1 MGHRSERTALF
12 LRTYHRDVTWLGYAL
27 AAIER
32 WCHGFAEVVVVTPR
46 TGSAAV
52 RRAVGGGVR
61 LLVCPDFRDDYLGQQ
76 VTKLYADE
84 CTDAGL
90 ICHVDSDVVFTRPV
104 SPADLLDAGGR
115 PWIVRR
121 AVSRLGRHRPWLAP
135 TEEFLGRPVAH
146 DFMQQPPF
154 TYPRQLYPQVRALCL
169 ERHGMPL
176 DRYVAGRPPR
186 GFSEF
191 NVLGAHAY
199 AAHRAEFAWYDTDA
213 DAARVPRLCRW
224 YWSRG
229 GIDAALRRELEEV
242 TGWYGAR
249 VTTDPILCH
258 PGGARPDDPC
268 H

>member
-1 MGHRSERTALF
+1 M
-12 LRTYHRDVTWLGYAL
+12 
-27 AAIER
+27 
-32 WCHGFAEVVVVTPR
+32 VTPR
-46 TGSAAV
+46 TGSGAV
-52 RRAVGGGVR
+52 RRAVGGDVR
-61 LLVCPDFRDDYLGQQ
+61 LTVCPDYRDDYLGQQ
-76 VTKLYADE
+76 VSKLHADE
-84 CTDAGL
+84 FTDADL

-104 SPADLLDAGGR
+104 SPADLLDAGL

-121 AVSRLGRHRPWLAP
+121 AVSLLGRHRPWLAP
-135 TEEFLGRPVAH
+135 TEEFLGRPVAY

-154 TYPRQLYPQVRALCL
+154 TYPRWLYPEVRALSL
-169 ERHGMPL
+169 ARHGIPL

-199 AAHRAEFAWYDTDA
+199 AAHRAEFAWYDADAHTDTYPDTGT

-229 GIDAALRRELEEV
+229 GIDAALRRELEEI
-242 TGWYGAR
+242 TGGYAR
-249 VTTDPILCH
+249 AATPDHSLRH
-258 PGGARPDDPC
+258 SGRSGLDDPC